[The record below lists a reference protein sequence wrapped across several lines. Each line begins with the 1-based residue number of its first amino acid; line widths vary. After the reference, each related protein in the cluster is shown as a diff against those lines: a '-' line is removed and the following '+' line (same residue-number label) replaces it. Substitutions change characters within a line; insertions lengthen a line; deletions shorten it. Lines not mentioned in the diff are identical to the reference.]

1 MALNLLG
8 ANPLHL
14 VVNPSYTVPDTVLAL
29 NLILLDMAVRV
40 QIVLKERE
48 KTVTNRRLTSSTK
61 ARIMPTAR
69 DAKARK
75 ATAGAASEVI
85 VRDKGIGKGSG
96 SGPRPGWTKPGREQA
111 TKWCVLERAL

>member
-29 NLILLDMAVRV
+29 NLILLGMAVRV

-48 KTVTNRRLTSSTK
+48 KTVTNRRLASSIK

-96 SGPRPGWTKPGREQA
+96 SGPRPG
-111 TKWCVLERAL
+111 